1 MDFHD
6 INDYYNDNKISPR
19 GLSFLKQLHIKPVMK
34 WVSEDENGVIHI
46 NVPRGSGK
54 PLMLDLDYILN
65 SYIPLNKLKLNIDST
80 LCVSC
85 NSLKALAILKKIVV
99 HCNFCKVFIKDD
111 CDFGSSVVDVTDY
124 NIDKFRVFPEGV
136 ISKSSPAKFVTFK
149 TKQGDVKPMI

>member
-1 MDFHD
+1 M
-6 INDYYNDNKISPR
+6 
-19 GLSFLKQLHIKPVMK
+19 KQLHIKPVMK
-34 WVSEDENGVIHI
+34 WVSEDEDGVIHI
-46 NVPRGSGK
+46 NMPQGSGK
-54 PLMLDLDYILN
+54 PLMLDLDYILD

-124 NIDKFRVFPEGV
+124 NIDKFRVFFDGK
-136 ISKSSPAKFVTFK
+136 ISNSSLAKLVVFK
-149 TKQGDVKPMI
+149 TKGGDVKPMI

>member
-1 MDFHD
+1 
-6 INDYYNDNKISPR
+6 
-19 GLSFLKQLHIKPVMK
+19 MK
-34 WVSEDENGVIHI
+34 WVNEDENGVIHI

-54 PLMLDLDYILN
+54 PLVLDLDYILD

-85 NSLKALAILKKIVV
+85 NSLKALGLLKKIVV

-124 NIDKFRVFPEGV
+124 NIDEFRVFPEGV